1 MTPNASWSGLVDVKW
16 VARHLGIAE
25 KKVRELARIGDLKA
39 IRIGKSWRFDPH
51 DLEAGLEAGIVRHAQ
66 SGTAG
71 GQLAA
76 EHGSI
81 AASCSLTAAVANTAL
96 DEPLTRRTVESV
108 IAALSDPDVALP
120 DGVVAAAVE
129 VSDHTFVLRTAPG
142 SPSETA
148 RALVR
153 ELARA
158 LRSER

>member
-1 MTPNASWSGLVDVKW
+1 MTPNASWPGLVDVKW

-25 KKVRELARIGDLKA
+25 KKVRELARTGDLKA

-51 DLEAGLEAGIVRHAQ
+51 DLE
-66 SGTAG
+66 SGRERYERSAIPG
-71 GQLAA
+71 GTMTT
-76 EHGSI
+76 EHGPSI

-96 DEPLTRRTVESV
+96 DEPLARRTVESV
-108 IAALSDPDVALP
+108 IAALSDPEAALP

-129 VSDHTFVLRTAPG
+129 VSDNTFVLRTAPG

>member
-1 MTPNASWSGLVDVKW
+1 MTPGASWSGLVDVKW

-25 KKVRELARIGDLKA
+25 KKVRELARSGELKA
-39 IRIGKSWRFDPH
+39 LRIGKSWRFDPH
-51 DLEAGLEAGIVRHAQ
+51 DLEPGRERHGEPAAA
-66 SGTAG
+66 SGGMAI
-71 GQLAA
+71 
-76 EHGSI
+76 EHGPWI
-81 AASCSLTAAVANTAL
+81 VESCSLTAALANTAL

-108 IAALSDPDVALP
+108 IAALSDPEAALP

-129 VSDHTFVLRTAPG
+129 VSDNTFVLRTAPG

-153 ELARA
+153 QFARA